1 MGTASNLATI
11 DEMETLWYELQ
22 REMTESG
29 KVTKF
34 PAPSSSTTAKS
45 CRPRSSASAPST

>member
-1 MGTASNLATI
+1 MAGRAGEEDGYLHELATI

-29 KVTKF
+29 KIVRF
-34 PAPSSSTTAKS
+34 PA
-45 CRPRSSASAPST
+45 R